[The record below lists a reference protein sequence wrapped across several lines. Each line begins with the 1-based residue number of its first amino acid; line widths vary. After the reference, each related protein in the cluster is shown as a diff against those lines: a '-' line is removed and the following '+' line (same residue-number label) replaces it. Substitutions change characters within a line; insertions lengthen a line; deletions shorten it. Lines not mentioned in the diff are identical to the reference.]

1 MTVNAEVQ
9 KALNTVRGYVEDAD
23 WSTRLEIL
31 ELILA
36 SSQSV
41 VSLARKL
48 TEPEVR
54 KKTVIVPRTK
64 TVKRYVDV
72 PQSKS
77 KNDTEA
83 QPKSLEPIQP
93 SPPLPN
99 QRDTLNG
106 VKN

>member
-1 MTVNAEVQ
+1 MTVNTEVQ
-9 KALNTVRGYVEDAD
+9 KALNTVRGYVDGAD

-36 SSQSV
+36 SSQSI

-48 TEPEVR
+48 TEPEVK
-54 KKTVIVPRTK
+54 KKTVVVPKTK
-64 TVKRYVDV
+64 TVKRYIDV

-77 KNDTEA
+77 KNDA
-83 QPKSLEPIQP
+83 KVQQKSLEPIQP
-93 SPPLPN
+93 IPPLSN
-99 QRDTLNG
+99 QLHTKNG